1 MLNNT
6 AEGSQK
12 GSRLN
17 NVCFAARSNNRIYQ
31 TFQRTSGIT
40 MMIRTITI
48 IMLLSISHLSIA
60 ADAQLLTGTALLT
73 SVKKQINN
81 IDTQQLQEQLKK
93 DPMTLLID
101 VRVEEEVMLQGGT
114 IDASLNTIIP
124 RGWLEAR
131 IEQYAKSRDT
141 PIIVYSGTNIRSPFS
156 AKTLMQ
162 MGYSNV
168 MNYADGFSEWKKAG
182 LAINVLDKELGSFL
196 YSKPIPVAEDVW
208 SAIGATA
215 PPSYANSGHNNNLSF
230 IVTDEGVVVIN
241 AGDNYL
247 LASSLHD
254 EIKKITSQPVRY
266 VVLEN
271 EQGHASLGSNY
282 WQQQGVPIIAHK
294 DADAVIRQSAGRTLE
309 RMKSYARDKAW
320 KTEVAFPDQT
330 FDEQLILELGGQR
343 IELLYLGPAH
353 GPGDIVV
360 WLPDK
365 KLVIAGDMA
374 FHERMLPIF
383 EHTDTAGWLNTWDKF
398 AALGAEIVVPG
409 HGGPTNMAE
418 VTKYT
423 RDYIAYMRSE
433 VEKILEAGGGLNDV
447 YKIDQ
452 SAYSHLDTYEYL
464 AKLNASTL
472 FRMMEFE

>member
-1 MLNNT
+1 MII
-6 AEGSQK
+6 
-12 GSRLN
+12 
-17 NVCFAARSNNRIYQ
+17 RI
-31 TFQRTSGIT
+31 IT
-40 MMIRTITI
+40 V
-48 IMLLSISHLSIA
+48 IMLWSVSHITLA
-60 ADAQLLTGTALLT
+60 ADDQLLTGTEMLT

-81 IDTQQLQEQLKK
+81 INTQQLQEQLKK

-101 VRVEEEVMLQGGT
+101 VRSDEEIMLQGGT
-114 IDASLNTIIP
+114 IDTALNTVIP
-124 RGWLEAR
+124 RSWLESR
-131 IEQYAKSRDT
+131 IDQYAVSKDT
-141 PIIVYSGTNIRSPFS
+141 PIIVYCAENILSPFA

-168 MNYADGFSEWKKAG
+168 MNYADGFFEWKKAG
-182 LAINVLDKELGSFL
+182 LAINVPDKELDSFL
-196 YSKPIPVAEDVW
+196 YSKPIRVAEGVW

-230 IVTDEGVVVIN
+230 IVTSEGVVVIN

-282 WQQQGVPIIAHK
+282 WKEQGVPIIAHK
-294 DADAVIRQSAGRTLE
+294 DADAAIHQEASRSLE

-320 KTEVAFPDQT
+320 KTQVAFPDQT
-330 FDEQLILELGGQR
+330 FDEKLILELGGQR

-383 EHTDTAGWLNTWDKF
+383 EHTDTAGWLKTWDKF

-423 RDYIAYMRSE
+423 RDYVAYMRSE
-433 VEKILEAGGGLNDV
+433 VQKILDEGGGLNDV
-447 YKIDQ
+447 YNIDQ
-452 SAYSHLDTYEYL
+452 SAYSHLHTYQEL

>member
-1 MLNNT
+1 
-6 AEGSQK
+6 
-12 GSRLN
+12 
-17 NVCFAARSNNRIYQ
+17 
-31 TFQRTSGIT
+31 
-40 MMIRTITI
+40 MMIRIITV
-48 IMLLSISHLSIA
+48 IMLLSISHVSIA
-60 ADAQLLTGTALLT
+60 SDDQLLTGAALLT
-73 SVKKQINN
+73 SVKKQIIN

-101 VRVEEEVMLQGGT
+101 VRVEEEIMLQGGT
-114 IDASLNTIIP
+114 IDAALNTTIP

-141 PIIVYSGTNIRSPFS
+141 PIIVYSGTNMRSPFA

-162 MGYSNV
+162 MGYGNV
-168 MNYADGFSEWKKAG
+168 MNYADGFVEWKKAG
-182 LAINVLDKELGSFL
+182 LAIDVLDKELDSLL
-196 YSKPIPVAEDVW
+196 YSKPIPVAEGVW

-282 WQQQGVPIIAHK
+282 WQQQGVRIIAHR

-330 FDEQLILELGGQR
+330 FNEQLILELGGQR

-409 HGGPTNMAE
+409 HGGPTNMSE

-433 VEKILEAGGGLNDV
+433 VKKILEVGGGLNDV
-447 YKIDQ
+447 YNIDQ

-464 AKLNASTL
+464 AKLNVSTL

>member
-1 MLNNT
+1 
-6 AEGSQK
+6 
-12 GSRLN
+12 
-17 NVCFAARSNNRIYQ
+17 
-31 TFQRTSGIT
+31 
-40 MMIRTITI
+40 
-48 IMLLSISHLSIA
+48 MLLSISHLSIA
-60 ADAQLLTGTALLT
+60 ADDQLLTGTELLA
-73 SVKKQINN
+73 SAKKQIKN
-81 IDTQQLQEQLKK
+81 IDTKQLQEQLKK

-101 VRVEEEVMLQGGT
+101 VRTEEEIMLEEGT
-114 IDASLNTIIP
+114 IDTALNTVIP
-124 RGWLEAR
+124 RGWLESR
-131 IEQYAKSRDT
+131 IDQYAVNKDA
-141 PIIVYSGTNIRSPFS
+141 PIIVYCGSNTRSPF
-156 AKTLMQ
+156 AAQTLMQ
-162 MGYSNV
+162 MGYTHV
-168 MNYADGFSEWKKAG
+168 MNYEDGFFEWKKAG
-182 LAINVLDKELGSFL
+182 LPINIPDKELDSFL
-196 YSKPIPVAEDVW
+196 YSKPIRIAEGVW

-282 WQQQGVPIIAHK
+282 WKEQGVQIIAHK
-294 DADAVIRQSAGRTLE
+294 DADIAIRKDAAVTLE
-309 RMKSYARDKAW
+309 RMKSFARDKAW

-330 FDEQLILELGGQR
+330 FDEQMILELGGQR

-374 FHERMLPIF
+374 FSERMLPIF
-383 EHTDTAGWLNTWDKF
+383 EHTDTAGWLETWKKF

-423 RDYIAYMRSE
+423 RDYVAYMRSE
-433 VEKILEAGGGLNDV
+433 VQTILDVGGGLNDV

-452 SAYSHLDTYEYL
+452 SAYSHLHTYQEL
-464 AKLNASTL
+464 AALNASTL
-472 FRMMEFE
+472 YRMMEFE